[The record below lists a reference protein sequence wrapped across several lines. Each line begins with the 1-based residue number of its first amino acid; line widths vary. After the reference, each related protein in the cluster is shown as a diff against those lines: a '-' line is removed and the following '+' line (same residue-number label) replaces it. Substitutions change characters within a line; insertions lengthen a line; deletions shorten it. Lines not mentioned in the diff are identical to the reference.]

1 MTDSPST
8 PDSTRQP
15 SPGASEQLADEKA
28 LLRRYAKDRSPVVR
42 EELAERFMPLAR
54 RLASRYAGGAEP
66 FDDLVQVASV
76 GLVKSIDRFDPARG
90 TAFSTFAVPTILGE
104 LKRHFRDRGWSV
116 HVPRDVQERILKV
129 ERALS
134 ELPSR
139 LGRAPTVA
147 DIAARLE
154 VSEEQ
159 VLEAMHASQGHHSVS
174 LDASGSMPDGEEP
187 APLRERLGEV
197 DIGYDTVE
205 YGVAIG
211 STLADISERDRTILH
226 LRFAEDLTQSEIA
239 ERVGIS
245 QMHVSRILRATLE
258 RLREAVRDDEEPGLA
273 GDLDHEELAGFS
285 IAGLTPRD
293 LHRLGQGAQRA
304 LARQVHLGKQALTP
318 AVDEGPD
325 PDVERARFIADRD
338 RHHPV
343 REVVCGAGRDRVAQ
357 QHRVREALD
366 REVGPRGERA
376 DHSGEH
382 GLRHLA
388 RHDFDPERIR
398 GRDTLAASSRRLPVS
413 RERKTNRGRAAL
425 ARFAADLEPVRE
437 RGDQG

>member
-1 MTDSPST
+1 MTDSTST
-8 PDSTRQP
+8 PASTTQP

-134 ELPSR
+134 ELPSL

-147 DIAARLE
+147 DIAERLE
-154 VSEEQ
+154 VSDEQ

-205 YGVAIG
+205 YGVAIALDPG
-211 STLADISERDRTILH
+211 RHLGTGPHDPAPALRRGPDAKRDRRARRGLADARLADPARD
-226 LRFAEDLTQSEIA
+226 A
-239 ERVGIS
+239 
-245 QMHVSRILRATLE
+245 RAAARGRARRRGT
-258 RLREAVRDDEEPGLA
+258 GLA
-273 GDLDHEELAGFS
+273 GDLDHEELAG
-285 IAGLTPRD
+285 
-293 LHRLGQGAQRA
+293 H
-304 LARQVHLGKQALTP
+304 V
-318 AVDEGPD
+318 AV
-325 PDVERARFIADRD
+325 VI
-338 RHHPV
+338 
-343 REVVCGAGRDRVAQ
+343 
-357 QHRVREALD
+357 
-366 REVGPRGERA
+366 
-376 DHSGEH
+376 
-382 GLRHLA
+382 LRHLH
-388 RHDFDPERIR
+388 R
-398 GRDTLAASSRRLPVS
+398 AS
-413 RERKTNRGRAAL
+413 
-425 ARFAADLEPVRE
+425 
-437 RGDQG
+437 QGTQ